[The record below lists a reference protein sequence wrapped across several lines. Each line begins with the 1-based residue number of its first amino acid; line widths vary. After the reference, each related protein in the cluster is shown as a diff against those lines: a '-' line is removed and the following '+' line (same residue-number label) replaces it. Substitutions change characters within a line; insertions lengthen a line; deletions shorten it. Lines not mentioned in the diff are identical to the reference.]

1 MVGCVAG
8 ISGRQL
14 DHKWVTGTIL
24 KWVTGTI
31 LITTGSRLKIRRPV
45 WSVVASIYT
54 QSTAR
59 SAVVADHS

>member
-14 DHKWVTGTIL
+14 DH